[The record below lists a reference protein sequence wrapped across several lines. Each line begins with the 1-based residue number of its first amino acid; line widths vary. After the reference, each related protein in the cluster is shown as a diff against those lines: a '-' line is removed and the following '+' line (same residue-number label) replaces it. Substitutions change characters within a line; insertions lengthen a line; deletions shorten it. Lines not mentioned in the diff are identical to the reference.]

1 VPAHRPHPSTPVSLY
16 QAAFGFG
23 LVSMS
28 VIAVAAVGFTM
39 QFGVTNLINL
49 AYGEIMVSSAYVAY
63 FLNRH
68 GITIWIGMLAGAAF
82 GAAFSFLLNRIVYAP
97 FQRKN
102 TSHLGMVIVS
112 LAVSLMIAN
121 LLLPIVGYY
130 NVSYHEPSRI
140 LRLGGIVLTTSQIA
154 IVGLSVVVMLGIHGL
169 LRYTRMGKAMR
180 ATAANPALAR
190 NCGIAT
196 TRVVDTVWLI
206 TGALCGLAGVVAAL
220 NSDSFAIA
228 DGAAFL
234 ITALAAAVLGGAGQP
249 YGAMIGAIV
258 IGMVTELSAAAWSAD
273 YKEVV
278 AFGILVLVMV
288 LRPQGLLAKRG
299 AMAAA
304 G

>member
-1 VPAHRPHPSTPVSLY
+1 MSLY
-16 QAAFGFG
+16 EAAFGFG

-28 VIAVAAVGFTM
+28 VIAIAAVGFTM

-49 AYGEIMVSSAYVAY
+49 AYGEIMIASAYVAY
-63 FLNRH
+63 FLNSR
-68 GITIWIGMLAGAAF
+68 GVTVWLGMVAGAAF
-82 GAAFSFLLNRIVYAP
+82 GAAFSVTLNRLVYAP

-112 LAVSLMIAN
+112 LAVSLMMAN
-121 LLLPIVGYY
+121 ILLPLVGYY
-130 NVSYHEPSRI
+130 SVSYRQPVRI
-140 LRLGGIVLTTSQIA
+140 LHVGGIVVTDNQLA
-154 IVGLSVVVMLGIHGL
+154 IMGLSVVVMLAVHTL
-169 LRYTRMGKAMR
+169 LRYTRLGKAMR
-180 ATAANPALAR
+180 ATAANPTLAR
-190 NCGIAT
+190 NCGIQT
-196 TRVVDTVWLI
+196 GRVIDVVWLV

-228 DGAAFL
+228 NGAGFL

-249 YGAMIGAIV
+249 YGAMVGAVI
-258 IGMVTELSAAAWSAD
+258 IGMVTELSAAAWSPE

-278 AFGILVLVMV
+278 AFGILVAVMV
-288 LRPQGLLAKRG
+288 LRPQGLLARRG

>member
-1 VPAHRPHPSTPVSLY
+1 MNLDLY

-28 VIAVAAVGFTM
+28 VIALAAVGFTM

-49 AYGEIMVSSAYVAY
+49 AYGEVMISSAYVAY
-63 FLNRH
+63 FLNSR
-68 GITIWIGMLAGAAF
+68 GVTIWVGMAAGAAF
-82 GAAFSFLLNRIVYAP
+82 GAVFSVLLNRVIYAP
-97 FQRKN
+97 FQRKG

-112 LAVSLMIAN
+112 LAVSLMMAN
-121 LLLPIVGYY
+121 ILLPVVGYY
-130 NVSYHEPSRI
+130 SVSYHEPAR
-140 LRLGGIVLTTSQIA
+140 LVRLGGIVVTSNQLVIM
-154 IVGLSVVVMLGIHGL
+154 GLSVLVMLGIHVL
-169 LRYTRMGKAMR
+169 LRYTRLGKAMR
-180 ATAANPALAR
+180 ATAANATLAR
-190 NCGIAT
+190 NCGIPT
-196 TRVVDTVWLI
+196 GRVIDLVWI
-206 TGALCGLAGVVAAL
+206 VTGALCGLAGVVAAL

-228 DGAAFL
+228 NGAGFL

-249 YGAMIGAIV
+249 YGAMVGAVIIGL
-258 IGMVTELSAAAWSAD
+258 VTELSAAAWSSE